1 MRKPAEGSNL
11 GFISPERGNSLG
23 KGLLSVQSVR
33 VRARPREQPLGVCTA
48 VQVRDLLPVAGG
60 LEGPGK
66 RRRVREGSLKEEGG
80 FSLLAGM
87 IKTF

>member
-33 VRARPREQPLGVCTA
+33 VRARPSERPRGVCFA
-48 VQVRDLLPVAGG
+48 VQVHDLLPGRWTGRSWEKA
-60 LEGPGK
+60 EG
-66 RRRVREGSLKEEGG
+66 EGRKL
-80 FSLLAGM
+80 
-87 IKTF
+87 